1 MLMAKSNDTALPVAR
16 ISLTPDEAAASTGFS
31 RTRIFGAIRDGKLI
45 ARGDGKATVIEVE
58 ELTRW
63 VRSMPPKVPQPSAG
77 SESPSAVA

>member
-1 MLMAKSNDTALPVAR
+1 MPMAKSNDTTLPVPR

-58 ELTRW
+58 ELARW
-63 VRSMPPKVPQPSAG
+63 VRSMPPKGCRTSSGAEPAM
-77 SESPSAVA
+77 AVA